1 MHIPDGFLN
10 ITTLITTGAIS
21 AGAVAIG
28 VRVSGKTL
36 KDKQVPLMGVTAA
49 FIFAAQML
57 NFPIAGGTSGHF
69 MGAALAAILLGPW
82 AGVLIMSC
90 VLIAQCLI
98 FQDGGLLALGANILN
113 MGIMGSFGS
122 FAIYKL
128 LTGLMGES
136 RRSKLIAGFSGAW
149 ASIVLASAACA
160 FELGFSGASP
170 FQVILPSMVGI
181 HALIGI
187 VEGLVTAAVLSA
199 VMATRADLLGFS
211 RNARVELKVGG
222 EAK

>member
-10 ITTLITTGAIS
+10 ATTLVTTGAIS

-28 VRVSGKTL
+28 VKVTGKTL
-36 KDKQVPLMGVTAA
+36 QEKQVPLMGVTAA

-82 AGVLIMSC
+82 ASLLIMSC

-98 FQDGGLLALGANILN
+98 FQDGGLLALGANIFN
-113 MGIMGSFGS
+113 MGIIGSFGS
-122 FAIYKL
+122 YAVYKL
-128 LTGLMGES
+128 IT
-136 RRSKLIAGFSGAW
+136 RIAGANRKGQLIGGFTGGWVA
-149 ASIVLASAACA
+149 IVLASSACA
-160 FELGFSGASP
+160 LELGFSGASP
-170 FQVILPSMVGI
+170 LQVVLPSMIGV

-187 VEGLVTAAVLSA
+187 VEGLVTVAVLSA
-199 VMATRADLLGFS
+199 VIATRSDLL
-211 RNARVELKVGG
+211 RMPRMEAGG
-222 EAK
+222 EVKNEV

>member
-10 ITTLITTGAIS
+10 TATVATTAVIS
-21 AGAVAIG
+21 AGGVVNA
-28 VRVSGKTL
+28 VRVTGQKL
-36 KDKQVPLMGVTAA
+36 KEKQVPLMGVLAA

-82 AGVLIMSC
+82 TGLLIMSS

-113 MGIMGSFGS
+113 MGLIGCFSSYYIYRLFTRFLGTS
-122 FAIYKL
+122 NKSRLISGFA
-128 LTGLMGES
+128 
-136 RRSKLIAGFSGAW
+136 GAW
-149 ASIVLASAACA
+149 VAIVLASIACA
-160 FELGFSGASP
+160 MELAVSGASP
-170 FQVILPSMVGI
+170 FGVVLPAMAGV

-187 VEGLVTAAVLSA
+187 VEGLVTVAVLSA
-199 VMATRADLLGFS
+199 VAATRADLL
-211 RNARVELKVGG
+211 ELKPI
-222 EAK
+222 